1 MVWMLLFDKKWS
13 VSSIRK
19 KNAYASPRLSNKD
32 GHNLCVCVCARV
44 CIYIIYIIHIALIKI
59 GDAGCRQNGA
69 GTAAVFSFTQNIIIK
84 ITTTT
89 TTTNNNG

>member
-1 MVWMLLFDKKWS
+1 MVCFEHPKKKCLCFTS
-13 VSSIRK
+13 VVK
-19 KNAYASPRLSNKD
+19 QGWPQPV
-32 GHNLCVCVCARV
+32 CVCVCARV

-89 TTTNNNG
+89 TTTTTNNNG